1 MELLKD
7 ETILS
12 LDTPFVLSTFI
23 QNKLHRK
30 KVLIVLDDLDSPVDL
45 EALVEGYYHLA
56 PGSRII
62 VTTRNLQVL
71 RKGANRIYKVE
82 GLNHHESLEHFH
94 LHAFRKISLAP
105 DYRVLSEKFS
115 LYANGN
121 PLALKV
127 LGSFL
132 CSRSKEEWQS
142 ALNKLKIVP
151 KQDIHNMLRIS
162 YEGLD
167 DTEKDI
173 FLDIACFFNGYNRDY
188 VESILDNGDS
198 ISKIAISVLI
208 DKSLITENW
217 NSWKDE
223 TELWMHDLLQQMGH
237 AIVRGENKEP
247 GKRSRLWIA
256 KVVCQTFERNTG
268 TGAIEGILFNMSEMK
283 GDVELNRAA
292 FSKIYF
298 QWDSYPLR
306 SLPSNFIPEN
316 LVELILSE
324 SQLEELWH
332 GAQLL
337 TQMPNLSQALN
348 LEIISLEGCTILVHV
363 PSYFQNL
370 PKLQFLD
377 LRYCSNLTDVE
388 GISGRID
395 FLDHNTWKLKSIE
408 TLNVSPK
415 SSGFNMNLRVLLL
428 DGIAVE
434 ELLSS
439 LGFLSCL
446 TELSLDNCQ
455 RLESLPASIR
465 KLKSSESL
473 NVVGYPNLEKFPEIL
488 EPMERLAFLWLASS
502 GIKELPESIENLT
515 GLNTCNNVIA
525 HHASSR
531 VFTCARPHSN
541 AGDIKHLDQ
550 IGALYNVTEASFQ
563 VRLSLY
569 DYGDSESVDLKSDE
583 CCGIKKCGIW
593 LPYDQEGAEKLNVAE
608 EQKVEQVL
616 GNKIEKRIYEYREDS
631 GSDDISNGKGFNSKK
646 IKLIP

>member
-82 GLNHHESLEHFH
+82 GLNHLESLELFH

-151 KQDIHNMLRIS
+151 NQDIHNMLRIS

-173 FLDIACFFNGYNRDY
+173 FLDIACFFNGYDRDY

-198 ISKIAISVLI
+198 ISKIGISVLI

-268 TGAIEGILFNMSEMK
+268 TGTIEGILFNTSEIK
-283 GDVELNRAA
+283 RDVKLNCAA
-292 FSKIYF
+292 FSKMYNLRFLKIYYGNLNKKF
-298 QWDSYPLR
+298 KLHPPTQGLKSYP
-306 SLPSNFIPEN
+306 SD
-316 LVELILSE
+316 
-324 SQLEELWH
+324 
-332 GAQLL
+332 
-337 TQMPNLSQALN
+337 
-348 LEIISLEGCTILVHV
+348 
-363 PSYFQNL
+363 
-370 PKLQFLD
+370 KLD
-377 LRYCSNLTDVE
+377 
-388 GISGRID
+388 I
-395 FLDHNTWKLKSIE
+395 
-408 TLNVSPK
+408 
-415 SSGFNMNLRVLLL
+415 
-428 DGIAVE
+428 
-434 ELLSS
+434 
-439 LGFLSCL
+439 
-446 TELSLDNCQ
+446 
-455 RLESLPASIR
+455 
-465 KLKSSESL
+465 
-473 NVVGYPNLEKFPEIL
+473 
-488 EPMERLAFLWLASS
+488 SS
-502 GIKELPESIENLT
+502 GIHILRDLCLQILFLRILLNLFYLKVSLRNF
-515 GLNTCNNVIA
+515 GMEPRYAYLNSV
-525 HHASSR
+525 
-531 VFTCARPHSN
+531 V
-541 AGDIKHLDQ
+541 LDK
-550 IGALYNVTEASFQ
+550 Y
-563 VRLSLY
+563 
-569 DYGDSESVDLKSDE
+569 SV
-583 CCGIKKCGIW
+583 
-593 LPYDQEGAEKLNVAE
+593 
-608 EQKVEQVL
+608 
-616 GNKIEKRIYEYREDS
+616 
-631 GSDDISNGKGFNSKK
+631 
-646 IKLIP
+646 